1 MGLWDF
7 FLCALLSSSF
17 AVFLSAAASTAPPTT
32 LIQLSA
38 ADNLT
43 SSFNSTLQKSLNAL
57 PADPAVYHI
66 PRSTQTLRLSN
77 YSRRLPEIDVL
88 ACLLQ
93 AATSVIRELNSGFD
107 RVIGENEL
115 QTSSNAVYLIVHPGS
130 EMTWGMWGT
139 TLQGLTDFVERWEP
153 VDLDFEV
160 MVSGIVGVVGSGLLV
175 YV

>member
-1 MGLWDF
+1 M
-7 FLCALLSSSF
+7 
-17 AVFLSAAASTAPPTT
+17 
-32 LIQLSA
+32 
-38 ADNLT
+38 
-43 SSFNSTLQKSLNAL
+43 
-57 PADPAVYHI
+57 YHI